1 MPVSSRFVNYPG
13 GYITPLHRH
22 TLAQLIYA
30 VEGVMV
36 VSSDVGQWIVPPTR
50 GIWMPALTDHT
61 VRMVGA
67 VAMRSL
73 YIEPDAI
80 ADLPQH
86 CRTVVISDLLRQLI
100 LSAMTVS
107 GDYATDSR
115 GGRLMRLILDE
126 LIFLPVLPLHLPR
139 PNHPYLQP
147 ICQQIS
153 DLPDDNKTLIEWAAI
168 IGVNAKTLQRLFA
181 QETGMTFGRW
191 RQQARLLIALE
202 RLAMGERILDVA
214 LNLGYDS
221 PSAFAAMFKKHL
233 GVAPSEYFSHRP

>member
-1 MPVSSRFVNYPG
+1 M
-13 GYITPLHRH
+13 HHH

-30 VEGVMV
+30 AEGVIV
-36 VSSDVGQWIVPPTR
+36 VCSDMGQWVVPSSR

-61 VRMVGA
+61 VRMVSA
-67 VAMRSL
+67 ATMWSL
-73 YIEPDAI
+73 YIQPDALL
-80 ADLPQH
+80 DLPQH
-86 CRTVVISDLLRQLI
+86 CRTVAISDLLRQLI
-100 LSAMTVS
+100 SSATTVS
-107 GDYATDSR
+107 GDYKADSR
-115 GGRLMRLILDE
+115 DGRLMRLILDE
-126 LIFLPVLPLHLPR
+126 FVFLPVLPLHLPR
-139 PNHPYLQP
+139 PSHPYLRP

-153 DLPDDNKTLIEWAAI
+153 DIPDDNKTLIEWAAI

-233 GVAPSEYFSHRP
+233 GVAPSEYFRASDTPSFTSPPTNPT